1 MIISNEH
8 INKLA
13 IIAKNKN
20 VTYSDLL
27 ISIDQYSKLFNN
39 KSYKKVAIY
48 SENCIEWIYAFY
60 AALQNNCIAVP
71 VDFMASN
78 EDVTFILNDCKP
90 ELIFSSVGQKA
101 ELERIMQGLTYKP
114 EVLIIGE
121 IELPI
126 ADVQVK
132 AVDSKNIDQT
142 AVIIYTSGTTG
153 TPKGVMLSYKS
164 IIENI
169 YGVSKHVEIFTPE
182 REVLMLLP
190 LHHVFPLIGTMM
202 APLFVGGTIVMS
214 PSMQSAD
221 LMETFKN
228 NHIAIMIGVPRF
240 YELIYKGI
248 KAKIDV
254 SFVARSLFKIVGI
267 TGSKTLGKKIFG
279 KVHRS
284 FGGQLQFLVAGG
296 AALNKE
302 VGHFFKTLGF
312 EMLEGFG
319 MTEAAPMI
327 TFTRPGNV
335 LIGSPGHPLPGLLV
349 EIRDGEIVAKGPSI
363 MQGYYNRPEETEEVL
378 KDGWLYTGDLG
389 RIDKKG
395 FLFITGRKK
404 DIIVLSNGKNINPV
418 ELETK
423 LEKASPCIKEAGV
436 YMHNDSLNAVIFPDY
451 KVLSDL
457 GVKDP
462 ELYFRETIMPEFNKV
477 LSSYKRIM
485 HFTLVKE
492 ELPRTRLLKLQRF
505 KLAEMAEKPK
515 KKKGK
520 VEHPDNE
527 EYHAVK
533 TFIESQVDLEIS
545 PDDHLEFDIALDSL
559 GRLSLIDFIESK
571 FGIKFDNDKL
581 LRFPSIRAMV
591 DHIRENKLWHKA
603 EGTNWTELLKDK
615 VQVKLPKTWPT
626 QNIIKSIAKGIFKI
640 YFKFKSEGTQ
650 NIPDGP
656 CIIAPNHQSFLD
668 GLFVASFIKRRTF
681 KTTYFYAKKKHV
693 NNWFLRFLASKNNVI
708 VMDIN
713 NDLKES
719 IQKLAEILKS
729 GKKIILFPEGTRTKT
744 GELGDFKKTFAIL
757 SRELNVP
764 IVPVAIAG
772 AYNAFPRGSKIPRP
786 RTPIMV
792 SFLTP
797 IYPVEYD
804 LESLVEKVKGI
815 IGDKISK

>member
-1 MIISNEH
+1 MIINNQD
-8 INKLA
+8 INKSA
-13 IIAKNKN
+13 IIVKNKN
-20 VTYSDLL
+20 VTYSELFV
-27 ISIDQYSKLFNN
+27 SIEQYAQFFRN
-39 KSYKKVAIY
+39 KNYKKAAIY
-48 SENCIEWIYAFY
+48 SENRVEWIYAFY
-60 AALQNNCIAVP
+60 AALQNGCIVIP
-71 VDFMASN
+71 VDFMAST
-78 EDVTFILNDCKP
+78 EDVEYILNDCKP
-90 ELIFSSVGQKA
+90 ELIFSSRGQKK
-101 ELERIMQGLTYKP
+101 ELDRIKTNLNFTP
-114 EVLIIGE
+114 DTLIFE
-121 IELPI
+121 EFELP
-126 ADVQVK
+126 
-132 AVDSKNIDQT
+132 AVSSVSESFTPKNIENT

-164 IIENI
+164 IFENI
-169 YGVSKHVEIFTPE
+169 YGVSKHVKIYTPE
-182 REVLMLLP
+182 REVLLLLP
-190 LHHVFPLIGTMM
+190 LHHIFPLVGTMM

-228 NHIAIMIGVPRF
+228 NHIAIIIGVPRF

-248 KAKIDV
+248 KTKIDE
-254 SFVARSLFKIVGI
+254 SFVARSLFKFVGM
-267 TGSKTLGKKIFG
+267 TGSKTLGKRIFG

-302 VGHFFKTLGF
+302 VGSFFKTLGF
-312 EMLEGFG
+312 EVLEGFG

-349 EIRDGEIVAKGPSI
+349 EIREGEIVAKGPSI
-363 MQGYYNRPEETEEVL
+363 MQGYYNRPEETDEVL

-389 RIDKKG
+389 RINKKG
-395 FLFITGRKK
+395 YLFITGRKK
-404 DIIVLSNGKNINPV
+404 EIIVLSNGKNINPV
-418 ELETK
+418 ELEAK
-423 LEKASPCIKEAGV
+423 LEKSSSCIKEAGV
-436 YMHNDSLNAVIFPDY
+436 YTFNDALHAVIYPEY
-451 KVLSDL
+451 KNLSDL

-462 ELYFRETIMPEFNKV
+462 EVYFRETVMPEFNKE

-492 ELPRTRLLKLQRF
+492 ELPRTRLGKIQRF
-505 KLAEMAEKPK
+505 KLAEMADKPK
-515 KKKGK
+515 RKKGK
-520 VEHPDNE
+520 FEHPNTE

-533 TFIESQVDLEIS
+533 SFIESQVDMEIS

-559 GRLSLIDFIESK
+559 GRLSLIDFVETR
-571 FGIKFDNDKL
+571 FGIKLDNDKL
-581 LRFPSIRAMV
+581 LRFPSVRAMV
-591 DHIRENKLWHKA
+591 EHIREYKLWHKS
-603 EGTNWTELLKDK
+603 EGTNWTELLKEK
-615 VQVKLPKTWPT
+615 VHVKLPKTWPT
-626 QNIIKSIAKGIFKI
+626 QNIIKNFAKGFFKI
-640 YFKFKSEGTQ
+640 YFNFKSEGVQ

-744 GELGDFKKTFAIL
+744 GEIGEFKKTFAIL

-772 AYNAFPRGSKIPRP
+772 AYSAFPRGSKIPRP

-792 SFLTP
+792 SFLAP
-797 IYPVEYD
+797 IYPIEYD
-804 LESLVEKVKGI
+804 LESLVEKVKGL